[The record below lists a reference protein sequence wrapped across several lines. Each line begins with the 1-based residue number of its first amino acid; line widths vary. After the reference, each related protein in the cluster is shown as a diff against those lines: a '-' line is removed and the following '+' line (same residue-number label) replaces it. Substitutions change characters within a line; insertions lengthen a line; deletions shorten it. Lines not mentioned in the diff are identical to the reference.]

1 MNTILSPLIAKRH
14 ELRQRAVALEWRPAA
29 LPSVA
34 AGYDRK
40 SGSRLPQS
48 KGFASP
54 LVSVPPLLLVL
65 LITLSLGLLFSTS
78 SITAAEPTTTQTL
91 TLTAGW
97 NLVSLQIGNTPTS
110 TSSFQSA
117 LSSPDNLI
125 EIWGYVPSGNP
136 STPGT
141 WQTFQ
146 PLVPGFTSDLTALT
160 PGRGYWVNVSQT
172 TTATLTGVPWNGS
185 VSLVKG
191 WNLVGFPGVSFATD
205 EVQELSAVFGSQFDR
220 IQQVWTFDTA
230 LQRFSGYDITAV
242 PALRELTRVWP
253 QKGYWV
259 YSIEDAA
266 ISLAPQ
272 PFVALPS
279 DSDASPPQAT
289 AAFQATDPRWLG
301 SNPAKYVGKQVRYRA
316 GDGSDTSYDLNAN
329 GILDDPYTQ
338 DTILFE
344 KTAETVSITIGNS
357 GSGLVTWSLENN
369 CDWLYTA
376 PADARIWPSGATTRP
391 RNAIGTV
398 SSEKDTLLLYAD
410 RTGMTPGRKTGN
422 ITLWV
427 GGQAF
432 PVSLLLDVAPVDG
445 DWRGFATTTRV
456 GGRNITLGEVRLV
469 LNGFG
474 LGGSVATATA
484 AVSGGQISSISVTN
498 SGTGYETAPAIAIS
512 GTGSGATAAATVVNK
527 RVTAITVTNGGSG
540 YTGTPTVT
548 IASPTDNE
556 ANGFRAVLNR
566 EQSILFPR
574 DVYMDGVFYASNQ
587 FKLTTNFEMK
597 AGDRNAPPYDTFPA
611 PRLPNDPIPPGPD
624 RDTNG
629 DGKVDVMNPF
639 PYGIRREV
647 TLLGTRVS
655 PDRLEGTYIESIRG
669 MLPPFSGN
677 VLVSDENQ
685 FKSEAFLTQSQP
697 IFIEGTFVLER
708 QSFTPTQRS
717 VFNESAD
724 LGLNIGGSDTTSRS
738 VTFDVTTPVT
748 VQGVTLSLNL
758 TFPDPAL
765 LQISLIGP
773 NPNDN
778 PYIIHEFGDNSTIPS
793 SLVIPANAF
802 TGAGNGTWTLVIEWD
817 GSTGER
823 GTLASWGLNIE
834 GASTH
839 QATGRIV
846 ASALPIAG
854 AAIRLE
860 GGVTTQTFT
869 SAADGTFTIPSLTE
883 NDYTLYI
890 SKPGYQTTTV
900 TFFVSETDVALG
912 DLAITSRGNTEPQ
925 LTAAPPIGY
934 AGTQPLHVEFTVDL
948 PLNFGG
954 TTIAWDFNGD
964 NVTDQTGPIGTLTEA
979 AYDYSTPGIYTAK
992 VTFSGSSVG
1001 VENTFKTQTIHVHR
1015 GTADPAGGNQQIL
1028 VNAFVGAF
1036 GALTDVGSANPEAT
1050 PVAVT
1055 EVQTQS
1061 VSWLAPAPV
1070 SLTSGFVFQESIW
1083 DSTTLDQDRLPYAI
1097 TLPLGT
1103 PPTPTPVSATGD
1115 HDNDGTLNQS
1125 ESGAVVIGGGMPF
1138 VAPEDI
1144 DLTPNWPSL
1153 RYVRFNTNSLNPTK
1167 YEALTYAA
1175 TPTGSRSVELNNTVG
1190 FTPYAIPSGSTKP
1203 NRFRIATALGG
1214 SVFATNPS
1222 AVGDIKIQPGR
1233 TLP

>member
-1 MNTILSPLIAKRH
+1 MNWVIA
-14 ELRQRAVALEWRPAA
+14 LLCALCSSLVA
-29 LPSVA
+29 
-34 AGYDRK
+34 
-40 SGSRLPQS
+40 
-48 KGFASP
+48 
-54 LVSVPPLLLVL
+54 
-65 LITLSLGLLFSTS
+65 T
-78 SITAAEPTTTQTL
+78 EPTTTQKI

-97 NLVSLQIGNTPTS
+97 NLLSVQVGNGPIPVST
-110 TSSFQSA
+110 FQSS
-117 LSSPDNLI
+117 LSTPGNLI
-125 EIWGYVPSGNP
+125 EIWSYTPSGNLAV
-136 STPGT
+136 PGV
-141 WQTFQ
+141 WQSYQ
-146 PLVPGFTSDLTALT
+146 PLVPSFPSDLAAVV
-160 PGRGYWVNVSQT
+160 PGKCCWVNLSQDT
-172 TTATLTGVPWNGS
+172 DFQISGVPWNGT
-185 VSLVKG
+185 VNLVKG
-191 WNLVGFPGVSFATD
+191 WNLVGFPGVSLD
-205 EVQELSAVFGSQFDR
+205 ENEVQELSAVFGSSFDR
-220 IQQVWTFDTA
+220 IQQVWTFDTT
-230 LQRFSGYDITAV
+230 LQRFRGYDLTAI
-242 PALRELTRVWP
+242 PAMKDLTGVSP
-253 QKGYWV
+253 GKGYWV
-259 YSIEDAA
+259 YSISDTT
-266 ISLAPQ
+266 ISLTPQ

-279 DSDASPPQAT
+279 DSDASPPQAA
-289 AAFQATDPRWLG
+289 AAFQSTDPRWLG

-316 GDGSDTSYDLNAN
+316 GDGSDTPYDLNAN
-329 GILDDPYTQ
+329 GVLDDPYTQ

-344 KTAETVSITIGNS
+344 KTADTVSITIGNN
-357 GSGLVTWSLENN
+357 GSGLVTWSLENT
-369 CDWLYTA
+369 CDWLYSA
-376 PADARIWPSGATTRP
+376 PADARTWPSGATTRP
-391 RNAIGTV
+391 RNASGTV

-410 RTGMTPGRKTGN
+410 RTGMTPGRKTGS

-432 PVSLLLDVAPVDG
+432 PVSLLLDVATVDG

-456 GGRNITLGEVRLV
+456 GGRNISLGEVRLV
-469 LNGFG
+469 LNSF
-474 LGGSVATATA
+474 
-484 AVSGGQISSISVTN
+484 SIN
-498 SGTGYETAPAIAIS
+498 
-512 GTGSGATAAATVVNK
+512 N
-527 RVTAITVTNGGSG
+527 
-540 YTGTPTVT
+540 
-548 IASPTDNE
+548 NE

-597 AGDRNAPPYDTFPA
+597 AGDRNAPPYDVFPGDA
-611 PRLPNDPIPPGPD
+611 KD

-669 MLPPFSGN
+669 MLPPLSGN
-677 VLVSDENQ
+677 TLVTDQNQFVSD
-685 FKSEAFLTQSQP
+685 AFLTQSQP
-697 IFIEGTFVLER
+697 VFIEGTFVLER

-778 PYIIHEFGDNSTIPS
+778 PYIIHEFGDNSAIPS

-846 ASALPIAG
+846 ASAVPVAG
-854 AAIRLE
+854 ATIRLE

-869 SAADGTFTIPSLTE
+869 AAANGTFTIPSLTE

-912 DLAITSRGNTEPQ
+912 DLTITPLAITQPQ

-948 PLNFGG
+948 PLGFGG
-954 TTIAWDFNGD
+954 TTVAWDFNGD
-964 NVTDQTGPIGTLTEA
+964 NVTDQTGPIATLTETSF
-979 AYDYSTPGIYTAK
+979 DYATPGIYTAK

-1001 VENTFKTQTIHVHR
+1001 AENTFKTQTIHVHR

-1036 GALTDVGSANPEAT
+1036 GALTDVGSASPAAS
-1050 PVAVT
+1050 PAAVT

-1070 SLTSGFVFQESIW
+1070 SLTSGFVYQESIW
-1083 DSTTLDQDRLPYAI
+1083 DSATFDLDRIPVA
-1097 TLPLGT
+1097 PGT
-1103 PPTPTPVSATGD
+1103 AFGS
-1115 HDNDGTLNQS
+1115 
-1125 ESGAVVIGGGMPF
+1125 
-1138 VAPEDI
+1138 PEDI
-1144 DLTPNWPSL
+1144 DLTLNWPSL
-1153 RYVRFNTNSLNPTK
+1153 RYVRFNTNSPNPTK
-1167 YEALTYAA
+1167 YEALTYVQ

-1214 SVFATNPS
+1214 SVFATSPS

>member
-1 MNTILSPLIAKRH
+1 MISFTFSTKRH
-14 ELRQRAVALEWRPAA
+14 GLRQPAA

-34 AGYDRK
+34 AGCNRE
-40 SGSRLPQS
+40 SGSRLPLS
-48 KGFASP
+48 KGFAVLFACLFS
-54 LVSVPPLLLVL
+54 LLIALCPPL
-65 LITLSLGLLFSTS
+65 S
-78 SITAAEPTTTQTL
+78 AAEPPTTQTL

-97 NLVSLQIGNTPTS
+97 NLISLQIGNTPTPVG
-110 TSSFQSA
+110 TFQAA
-117 LSSPDNLI
+117 LSSPGNLI
-125 EIWGYVPSGNP
+125 EIWGYSPSGSP

-141 WQTFQ
+141 WQTYQ
-146 PLVPGFTSDLTALT
+146 PLVPGFTSDLTAIQQ
-160 PGRGYWVNVSQT
+160 GRGYWVNVSQT
-172 TTATLTGVPWNGS
+172 TTSTLTGIPWNGS
-185 VSLVKG
+185 VSLLKG
-191 WNLVGFPGVSFATD
+191 WNLVGFPGVSLATD

-230 LQRFSGYDITAV
+230 LQRFSGYDVTAV
-242 PALRELTRVWP
+242 PVLRDLTRVWP
-253 QKGYWV
+253 QRGYWV

-279 DSDASPPQAT
+279 DSDASPPQAA

-301 SNPAKYVGKQVRYRA
+301 GNPARYVGKQVRYRA
-316 GDGSDTSYDLNAN
+316 DDGSDTTYDLNAN

-344 KTAETVSITIGNS
+344 KTADTVSITIGNN
-357 GSGLVTWSLENN
+357 GSGLVTWSLENT

-376 PADARIWPSGATTRP
+376 PADARTWPSGATTRP
-391 RNAIGTV
+391 RNASGTV

-410 RTGMTPGRKTGN
+410 RTGMTPGRKTGS

-432 PVSLLLDVAPVDG
+432 PVSLLLDVATVDG
-445 DWRGFATTTRV
+445 DWSGFATTTRV

-469 LNGFG
+469 LNSF
-474 LGGSVATATA
+474 
-484 AVSGGQISSISVTN
+484 SIN
-498 SGTGYETAPAIAIS
+498 
-512 GTGSGATAAATVVNK
+512 N
-527 RVTAITVTNGGSG
+527 
-540 YTGTPTVT
+540 
-548 IASPTDNE
+548 NE

-597 AGDRNAPPYDTFPA
+597 AGDRNAPPYDVFPGDA
-611 PRLPNDPIPPGPD
+611 KD

-669 MLPPFSGN
+669 MLPPLSGN
-677 VLVSDENQ
+677 TLVTNQNQFVSD
-685 FKSEAFLTQSQP
+685 AFLTQSQP
-697 IFIEGTFVLER
+697 VFIEGTFVLER

-778 PYIIHEFGDNSTIPS
+778 PYIIHEFGDNSAIPS

-900 TFFVSETDVALG
+900 TFFVSETDVTLG
-912 DLAITSRGNTEPQ
+912 DLTITPLAITEPQ

-954 TTIAWDFNGD
+954 STIAWDFNGD
-964 NVTDQTGPIGTLTEA
+964 NVTDQTGPIATLTEA
-979 AYDYSTPGIYTAK
+979 AHDYVTPGLYTAK
-992 VTFSGSSVG
+992 VTLSGGSLG
-1001 VENTFKTQTIHVHR
+1001 APMEKTQTIHVHR
-1015 GTADPAGGNQQIL
+1015 GTADPAGGSQQIL

-1036 GALTDVGSANPEAT
+1036 GALTDVGSANPAAS

-1061 VSWLAPAPV
+1061 IAWLAPAPV

-1083 DSTTLDQDRLPYAI
+1083 DTATLDLDRI
-1097 TLPLGT
+1097 PLAPGT
-1103 PPTPTPVSATGD
+1103 AF
-1115 HDNDGTLNQS
+1115 
-1125 ESGAVVIGGGMPF
+1125 GG
-1138 VAPEDI
+1138 PEDI

-1153 RYVRFNTNSLNPTK
+1153 RYVRFNTNSSNPTK
-1167 YEALTYAA
+1167 YEALTYAT
-1175 TPTGSRSVELNNTVG
+1175 TPTGSRSVELNNPVG
-1190 FTPYAIPSGSTKP
+1190 FTPYTIPSGTTKP

-1214 SVFATNPS
+1214 SVFATTPS